1 MDSFTQKLEKAP
13 FAFNFDDLLLLP
25 GFSEVRSK
33 DISLKTMFSKSI
45 TISSPLVSSP
55 MDTVT
60 ESAMAIAM
68 AENGGI
74 GVIHRNMSAEEQ
86 VEILK
91 TVKSAEPN
99 SPNAT
104 IGDDKRLAVAAALSP
119 FDIDRAKLI
128 SKYTDAL
135 LFDVAH
141 FHTKAILESVK
152 KIISETGKDIII
164 GSMGTKEDV
173 MHSVSYLEKVDGLRV
188 GIGGGSI
195 CITTDVTK
203 AGSPTPFAVSQAAD
217 ALREL
222 GLEIPIIA
230 DGGIRTAGD
239 IALVFALG
247 ADSAMLGYG
256 VAGTDESPGDIKT
269 VNGAKYKPYRGM
281 GSKGARE
288 KRLVNDRY
296 ADTGG
301 KNFDEGIEGM
311 IPYKGSV
318 ADVISVM
325 NSSVKASIGYA
336 GAGSIKDMHAKA
348 RIARISS
355 GRTSK
360 AEIKPGR

>member
-1 MDSFTQKLEKAP
+1 MDSFTEKLERAV
-13 FAFNFDDLLLLP
+13 FAFNFDDLMLLP
-25 GFSEVRSK
+25 GFSEIRSS
-33 DISLKTMFSKSI
+33 DIRIETRFSAHISLKT
-45 TISSPLVSSP
+45 PLVSSP

-60 ESAMAIAM
+60 EAKMAIAM

-74 GVIHRNMSAEEQ
+74 GVLHRNMTPEEQ
-86 VEILK
+86 LRMVRE
-91 TVKSAEPN
+91 VKEHEP
-99 SPNAT
+99 SSKNAT
-104 IGDDKRLAVAAALSP
+104 VDKDGRLAVATALAP
-119 FDIDRAKLI
+119 TDLDRAKVL
-128 SKYTDAL
+128 SKEADAL

-141 FHTKAILESVK
+141 FHTKSILESAK
-152 KIISETGKDIII
+152 KIIDSTDKDVII

-173 MHSVSYLEKVDGLRV
+173 MHSVKTLGRVDGLRV

-217 ALREL
+217 AVAEL
-222 GLEIPIIA
+222 DSKIPIIA

-247 ADSAMLGYG
+247 ADSAMLGFG
-256 VAGTDESPGDIKT
+256 LAGTDECPGEITTLDGKQ
-269 VNGAKYKPYRGM
+269 YMEYRGM

-301 KNFDEGIEGM
+301 KKFDEGIEGL

-318 ADVISVM
+318 ADVINVM
-325 NSSVKASIGYA
+325 NSAVRASISYA
-336 GAGSIKDMHAKA
+336 GAGSIQEMAQNA
-348 RIARISS
+348 RIARVT
-355 GRTSK
+355 GRTAK
-360 AEIKPGR
+360 AEIKR